1 MNEGLQ
7 LSYRELSDRLE
18 GDVGRRVR
26 QLALQTRAIA
36 RSAHSEYR
44 GDVATPNGMTE
55 AIAMLAIQDFLDIC
69 FDRQEP
75 SRGQP

>member
-1 MNEGLQ
+1 MND
-7 LSYRELSDRLE
+7 ELRYNYLELRDRLQ

-36 RSAHSEYR
+36 RSAQSEYR
-44 GDVATPNGMTE
+44 GDVATPSGMTE

-69 FDRQEP
+69 FDQQEP
-75 SRGQP
+75 SRG

>member
-1 MNEGLQ
+1 MNDELRLG
-7 LSYRELSDRLE
+7 YRELRDRLE

-36 RSAHSEYR
+36 RSAQAEYR
-44 GDVATPNGMTE
+44 GDAATPSGMTE

-69 FDRQEP
+69 FDEKEP
-75 SRGQP
+75 SRG